1 MPQKTNLDIWTDF
14 WNKTNP
20 LSELT
25 NEDQLVS
32 FWNQRSGDFAQK
44 IASAQSRKR
53 SRENLAL
60 LSAAGF
66 CADGA
71 RVLDIGCGPG
81 ALSLPLARAG
91 AQVTSFDISPGMLAQ
106 LREAAEREGLAVETI
121 EGSWWTADID
131 RLGFKGKFDLVIS
144 SMTPAIKDAETL
156 DRMMACSKDYCFYI
170 GSFPGSRDAML
181 QDLLRQIKKAPAPGR
196 SPMGFLFPFMYLY
209 LRGYRPEITLNRRKW
224 NEKLPPEKAAGHAID
239 IISHDQACTDAMKRA
254 IKRYYKETAINGKC
268 TFKNEMFLAMM
279 IWNVT
284 PEKVPCPPLAGKKR
298 SGP

>member
-1 MPQKTNLDIWTDF
+1 LKKVPQKTNLDYWTDF

-20 LSELT
+20 LSGLM
-25 NEDQLVS
+25 NEEQQVS
-32 FWNQRSGDFAQK
+32 FWNRRSGDFAQK
-44 IASAQSRKR
+44 ITSAQSRKR

-91 AQVTSFDISPGMLAQ
+91 ARVTSFDISAGMLAQ
-106 LREAAEREGLAVETI
+106 LKRAADREGLPVETV

-156 DRMMACSKDYCFYI
+156 DRMMACSRDYCFYI
-170 GSFPGSRDAML
+170 GSFPGGRDAML
-181 QDLLRQIKKAPAPGR
+181 EDLLRQIKKTPAPGR
-196 SPMGFLFPFMYLY
+196 SPMGFLSPFMHLY
-209 LRGYRPEITLNRRKW
+209 LRGYRPKITISHRKW
-224 NEKLPPEKAAGHAID
+224 NEKLEWEKAAGHAID
-239 IISHDQACTDAMKRA
+239 IISHDQVCTDAMKRA
-254 IKRYYKETAINGKC
+254 IRKYYKKTAVGGKC
-268 TFKNEMFLAMM
+268 TFKNELFLGMM
-279 IWNVT
+279 IWSIN
-284 PEKVPCPPLAGKKR
+284 PERGFCTLTTV
-298 SGP
+298 